1 STTPGGGRAA
11 LGRQA
16 GSMLALAAVLIVG
29 LSAAGAGGV
38 VASPQLHSA
47 QAHSLEG
54 SQTWAAA
61 IQEYML
67 AGEQPPNA
75 LDIARTLDE
84 QGEQQLAQGDYKDA
98 LATFSSVGTQYAQSG
113 DPVGRANDDV
123 FKTYSAW
130 VKSNGSDVPYSD
142 AISFFE
148 QYRTASSCSASCA
161 SAAAD
166 IEAQALYQYGTSLAA
181 SSDYTDAITQF
192 EKITA
197 SFASSSYAAQA
208 HTAAATAYLARAK
221 QELSVECAAS
231 LPAGESPTTALA
243 DYQKLVS
250 TYSDTPE
257 GMQAKAAL
265 AAPQNVVGHF
275 QTAMHNTAL
284 FLSKQLNLSS
294 GFESDNYRTTI
305 GASST
310 TFTFTRVAQGKYYVT
325 FVDNTGTPFYIGALN
340 NPTLFPVGP
349 LCA

>member
-1 STTPGGGRAA
+1 
-11 LGRQA
+11 
-16 GSMLALAAVLIVG
+16 
-29 LSAAGAGGV
+29 
-38 VASPQLHSA
+38 
-47 QAHSLEG
+47 
-54 SQTWAAA
+54 
-61 IQEYML
+61 
-67 AGEQPPNA
+67 
-75 LDIARTLDE
+75 LDE

-98 LATFSSVGTQYAQSG
+98 LATFNSVGTQYAQSG

-197 SFASSSYAAQA
+197 NFASSSYAAQA
-208 HTAAATAYLARAK
+208 HTAAATAYLAVGK
-221 QELSVECAAS
+221 QELTQECAAP

-243 DYQKLVS
+243 TYQKLAT
-250 TYSDTPE
+250 TYADTPE
-257 GMQAKAAL
+257 GKQAKAAL

-310 TFTFTRVAQGKYYVT
+310 MFTFTRVAQGKYYVT

-349 LCA
+349 LCATDLGTFQ